1 MIKRQQ
7 VSIGAETL
15 LIEVQKLLPFLGAGR
30 VNSVAYDTAWVARL
44 KKYYPENGFNSNLEW
59 LRQHQHAD
67 GSWGADVPHH
77 HDRFISTL
85 AAIIALREVG
95 YDAQDEARIRRG
107 EEALWR
113 HFAQLSQD
121 DSDTVGFP
129 VLSVALTAEAN
140 ALGLHVPQPQ
150 VRYAAAYEKRV
161 KALLNQTKRQ
171 WRTSPLAFSIEGLR
185 VYIDEADDVLEAN
198 ASVGISPAATAGLL
212 ISSRRPPVMAYL
224 EKVVQTQADGGVPA
238 LSPIDTF
245 EATWALSH
253 LRLAGAVQ
261 PDQPEVRRILDFL
274 WEMWCSGRGFS
285 HSSYF
290 SVPDLDDT
298 AANFAILHWGGYP
311 VSPDVFQQY
320 EMDDHF
326 CCYRGETNPSVSSQV
341 RLLLALQMCKR
352 HPRYEVWVRKVVN
365 ALRQQAEGQPYWSD
379 KWHASPYYVNCA
391 AVRALHGVADDLA
404 QERVRWI
411 LATQNRDGGWGSYGA
426 STPEETAYC
435 LDTLIFADRTFQGV
449 ARSQITAAASY
460 LSSTLDDET
469 YTPLWIGKSLYT
481 PFYVV
486 KAAIL
491 AALYTYTTYGAR

>member
-15 LIEVQKLLPFLGAGR
+15 LIEVQKLLPFLGTGR

-59 LRQHQHAD
+59 LRQHQHPD

-107 EEALWR
+107 EAALWR

-129 VLSVALTAEAN
+129 ILSVALTAEAK

-150 VRYAAAYEKRV
+150 VRYADAYEKRV
-161 KALLNQTKRQ
+161 LAFLNRRERP
-171 WRTSPLAFSIEGLR
+171 WRASPLGFSIEGLR
-185 VYIDEADDVLEAN
+185 SHLTESDDVLEAN
-198 ASVGISPAATAGLL
+198 GSVGTSPAATAALL
-212 ISSRRPPVMAYL
+212 MSHHRQPALAYL
-224 EKVVQTQADGGVPA
+224 HQVTQKQGDGGLPA

-245 EATWALSH
+245 EAIWSLNH
-253 LRLAGAVQ
+253 LRIAGAIQPQEPAVQ
-261 PDQPEVRRILDFL
+261 RVLNFL
-274 WEMWCSGRGFS
+274 WEMWTTGRGFS
-285 HSSYF
+285 PTSY
-290 SVPDLDDT
+290 SAIPDLDDT
-298 AANFAILHWGGYP
+298 AGNFTVLSWGGYSVDP
-311 VSPDVFQQY
+311 EVFQQY

-326 CCYRGETNPSVSSQV
+326 CCFRGETNPSSSAQV
-341 RLLLALQMCKR
+341 RLLLALRTCPNYPQYDR
-352 HPRYEVWVRKVVN
+352 WVQKLVG
-365 ALRQQAEGQPYWSD
+365 ALRNLENNNPYWWD
-379 KWHASPYYVNCA
+379 KWHVSPYYVTCA
-391 AVRALHGVADDLA
+391 AIRALQGVADDLA
-404 QERVRWI
+404 QTRVQWI
-411 LATQNRDGGWGSYGA
+411 QATQHRDGGWGYYGL

-435 LDTLIFADRTFQGV
+435 LEALLFADRTIQRV
-449 ARSQITAAASY
+449 AWTQIDAAASY
-460 LSSTLDDET
+460 LSRHLNDNNYS
-469 YTPLWIGKSLYT
+469 PLWIGKSLYT
-481 PFYVV
+481 PYYLV

-491 AALYTYTTYGAR
+491 AALYTYVTYGGQ